1 MLLGIMSHGC
11 RFGRTLE
18 LVKTLFTFR
27 RLSNDNQMAVRVRFA
42 PSPTGD
48 MHLGGL
54 RTALYNFLF
63 ARKTAGQFILRIED
77 TDQSRLVDGAQK
89 RIVETL
95 RWAGLHPDEG
105 PDTIGGPKG
114 PYVQSQRLHFYKEF
128 SRKLIDNGAAYRCF
142 CSAHRL
148 DLIRKDAQRRRA
160 IPKYDNKCRHL
171 TAKEGAELI
180 AKGTPHVVR
189 FKLKPGPLTFRDV
202 VFGSVT
208 LDTSYEGD
216 FIVLKSDGYP
226 TYHLANV
233 VDDYLMDISHV
244 LRGVEWQLSTP
255 KHIQIFEALGLSPPK
270 YAHLPLMMNQDG
282 TKLSKRNHGF
292 MCDHVKGKYLPETV
306 INFMLLSGGGL
317 GKATGEFYS
326 ISDLIKRFNLEHL
339 STSSCKVDLSRLDDM
354 NRRAIGAL
362 RESLEEKAFAL
373 VRTRFPEVEKEYF
386 KKVYYANVARLTLL
400 DDLLSINLDFLWR
413 DLPNEKLVPSNL
425 RASFTHL
432 RHVLQGSTFQT
443 QDLSS
448 LLKGFHKDNVKD
460 ASYKEFMET
469 LRILLSGLK
478 EGPGVAEMMTSLG
491 KERTIS
497 RISRG
502 L

>member
-326 ISDLIKRFNLEHL
+326 ISDLIKR
-339 STSSCKVDLSRLDDM
+339 
-354 NRRAIGAL
+354 
-362 RESLEEKAFAL
+362 
-373 VRTRFPEVEKEYF
+373 
-386 KKVYYANVARLTLL
+386 ARLTLL